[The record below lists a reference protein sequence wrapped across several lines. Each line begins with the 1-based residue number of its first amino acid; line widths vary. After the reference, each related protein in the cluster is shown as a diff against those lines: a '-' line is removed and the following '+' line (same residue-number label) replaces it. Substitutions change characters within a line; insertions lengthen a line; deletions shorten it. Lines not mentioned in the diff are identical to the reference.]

1 MYVNE
6 VSFFTEPKP
15 HLIHNCMSEFFKLIK
30 KLYEMGVDE
39 FYVTSD
45 IKLLPETYPI
55 SKWLNFLDR
64 DEKRVIIGLLSKL
77 KEKNLKNFSELE
89 AEIDG
94 KSCSGLLGALL
105 DSDEVISLN
114 SHEKWA
120 KNELL
125 IHVMRLL
132 DSGEMS
138 YDFKVIQNF
147 YSCQQDFSD
156 YENYILKE
164 KFRIYDYQELWNKK
178 EIMFPH
184 LKFCPSIEKKLY
196 MLDKQPI
203 KQILSKLKSL
213 DEYAQNLE
221 TNPFGFADHNK
232 ITPESPVTLD
242 KFRKEHTFRDE
253 NGDYYLASWHMRFTG
268 MAGRIYFVPDEK
280 HRTILIC
287 HIGKKLPNVSYAT

>member
-1 MYVNE
+1 MGSQE
-6 VSFFTEPKP
+6 VE
-15 HLIHNCMSEFFKLIK
+15 
-30 KLYEMGVDE
+30 
-39 FYVTSD
+39 
-45 IKLLPETYPI
+45 
-55 SKWLNFLDR
+55 
-64 DEKRVIIGLLSKL
+64 
-77 KEKNLKNFSELE
+77 KNFSELE

-105 DSDEVISLN
+105 DS
-114 SHEKWA
+114 
-120 KNELL
+120 
-125 IHVMRLL
+125 
-132 DSGEMS
+132 GEMS

-147 YSCQQDFSD
+147 HSCQQDFSD

-184 LKFCPSIEKKLY
+184 LKYCPSIEKKLY

-253 NGDYYLASWHMRFTG
+253 NGNYYLASWHMRFTG
-268 MAGRIYFVPDEK
+268 MQVVFISFLMKSIVRF
-280 HRTILIC
+280 
-287 HIGKKLPNVSYAT
+287 